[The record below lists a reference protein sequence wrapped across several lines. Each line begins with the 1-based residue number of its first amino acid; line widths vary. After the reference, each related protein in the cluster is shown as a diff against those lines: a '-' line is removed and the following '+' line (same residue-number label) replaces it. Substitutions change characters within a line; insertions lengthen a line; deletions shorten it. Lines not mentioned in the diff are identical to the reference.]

1 LILLDKVQQ
10 FIVCDGL
17 LVLVLIDGNSK
28 LDMIV
33 QTANVGLVV
42 GNAFDN
48 VGTEPLAILLSVH
61 EESASQQSLWVNNNH
76 VISSGRTFRTF
87 INRFHRVK

>member
-1 LILLDKVQQ
+1 MTHNTLESPHNCVVFSILLDKVQQ

-28 LDMIV
+28 LDVIV
-33 QTANVGLVV
+33 RTVNVGPVV

-48 VGTEPLAILLSVH
+48 AGTEPLAILLSVH
-61 EESASQQSLWVNNNH
+61 EESAA
-76 VISSGRTFRTF
+76 
-87 INRFHRVK
+87 